1 MELTPAQMRKIL
13 EEEGAEEVGDE
24 AAEELAEVL
33 EKYIGYIS
41 EEAVAQARE
50 EDRSAVT
57 RADIIAAEE

>member
-50 EDRSAVT
+50 EGRSAVT